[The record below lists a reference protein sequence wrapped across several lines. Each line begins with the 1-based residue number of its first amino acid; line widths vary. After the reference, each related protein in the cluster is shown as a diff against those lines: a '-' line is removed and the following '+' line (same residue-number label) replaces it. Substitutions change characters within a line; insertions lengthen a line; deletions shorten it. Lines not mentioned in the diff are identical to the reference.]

1 MWTYV
6 KTTQGI
12 DNLNCLLN
20 NMEEIPHGSGINDY
34 WTIDIQNR
42 KLTLSNW
49 YSVMSEYGYHEG
61 ELPFTLVIPLWC
73 PYSLTLQWSDTSS
86 RQHLI
91 RQANKLFIKEYLID
105 TLAHWVRESLDK
117 E

>member
-73 PYSLTLQWSDTSS
+73 PLSFTLQWGSPEE
-86 RQHLI
+86 RPPLV
-91 RQANKLFIKEYLID
+91 RQANKLCIKEYLID